1 MDYGALYNEEYY
13 KTSCGEISYLRADMW
28 MPFYENVA
36 DRIIESLHPTTVL
49 DVGCAVGYL
58 VAALRDRG
66 VEAYGIDAS
75 EFAISK
81 VREDIK
87 PFCRV
92 CSVLDDLPYD
102 LPKKYDLVITIEVA
116 EHLYEE
122 DSRRFIDNIC
132 KYSDQIIFS
141 STPDDFSEKTHF
153 NVQQPEYWAKK
164 FAENGFLKVLTYD
177 ATYISPQASLFI
189 RCNNKIERV
198 IEDYERNARNIKSI
212 ITKINREK
220 GEREQQIIDLD
231 NLLKVKEQQIAN
243 IEKASYAKDE
253 RIAELQGENDRLQ
266 KVITERDVRISDL
279 IQEKLKQQNEVALL
293 EQSLTHARKDNDRL
307 QNSIIE
313 RDAKNQEL
321 VLENLKLQK
330 EIALLEQS
338 LTHIQEDNDK
348 LQNSIIER
356 DARIQDLIEENKKQQ
371 KKLMLLEKSLT
382 YLQEDNDKN
391 TSIIAERDA
400 RIQEFIRASE
410 WLHGEVA
417 RWQSSYNSIARSSF
431 WIMTKPL
438 RVFVDALKW
447 LTNCLIHNFFTR
459 NVKKFVI
466 SVRNI
471 GFKNTLRKV
480 KGKLK
485 GQSAVEAAYISTST
499 IQPGECSQN
508 VNFLLNSRMRGI
520 QPIQTVIVEN
530 GPRRLNLVT
539 DSIESHSLLGGV
551 ATALIVATEFA
562 NQNDM
567 SLRIITRTTPVNP
580 VNYENIMRLSGVTAA
595 KSVTY
600 YSDYDRDVLGNIA
613 YKLEISENDI
623 FFATSWWSAAAIKG
637 TSLRKKF
644 FYIIQEVET
653 FFYPHGDEH
662 YLCSQIMQDK
672 NIYYIINSH
681 YLYEYFKAKA
691 PNIVNHGVYFEPAF
705 PKTLYQPQ
713 QLIQKK
719 KFNFFFYARPNNPR
733 NLFNYGISLI
743 EKSIESGLLDTNEW
757 DIYCAGQDIPELK
770 FSNGYVARNLGLM
783 SWEEYTKF
791 LGSVDLAL
799 SLMYTPHPSYLPF
812 DVACSGGVVITNCY
826 ENKESFEWC
835 KNVIYCSLDENQFLG
850 SMEKA
855 IALAKD
861 IPQRMENF
869 ANSTIPR
876 VWQDTLQSTLEFMRE
891 KLKDV

>member
-212 ITKINREK
+212 ITKINREN
-220 GEREQQIIDLD
+220 GEREQQILDLD

-783 SWEEYTKF
+783 SWEEYGKF

-799 SLMYTPHPSYLPF
+799 SLMYTPHPSYPPF

-835 KNVIYCSLDENQFLG
+835 KNVIYCSLMKTNFRINGKSNCTCKGYTTENGEFCEFNY
-850 SMEKA
+850 SK
-855 IALAKD
+855 
-861 IPQRMENF
+861 
-869 ANSTIPR
+869 
-876 VWQDTLQSTLEFMRE
+876 VWQDTLQSTLE
-891 KLKDV
+891 L